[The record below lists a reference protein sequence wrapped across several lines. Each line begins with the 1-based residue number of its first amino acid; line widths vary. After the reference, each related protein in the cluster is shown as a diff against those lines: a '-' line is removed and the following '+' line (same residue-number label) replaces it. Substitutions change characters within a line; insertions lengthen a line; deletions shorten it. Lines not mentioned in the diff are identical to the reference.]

1 MKTKDKENIQL
12 QYQSQDQE
20 LFYKISE
27 GEYKSLETL
36 FNKYYEN
43 LCDFGLRYESNLAIV
58 EEKIADVFILLWN
71 KRKQLKSID
80 NPKPYIYVIAKN
92 NLIKKTKIKLM
103 DRLDENYGKHVL
115 LSPSKEEEMIVKEEE
130 ILNTSVMLSIM
141 DKIPKKSLRIFELSR
156 IDGFKYKEISE
167 IVGLSPR
174 TVENHIALAMKYI
187 RKELEELN
195 KNRT

>member
-1 MKTKDKENIQL
+1 MKTKNKEKMQL
-12 QYQSQDQE
+12 EHQSQDLE
-20 LFYKISE
+20 LFHKISL
-27 GEYKSLETL
+27 GEYKSLERL

-43 LCDFGLRYESNLAIV
+43 LCDFGLRYEPNLAIV
-58 EEKIADVFILLWN
+58 EEKISDVFILLWN
-71 KRKQLKSID
+71 KRKQLKNID

-92 NLIKKTKIKLM
+92 SLIKKPKIKLM

-115 LSPSKEEEMIVKEEE
+115 LSPSKEEEMIVQEQED
-130 ILNTSVMLSIM
+130 LNAGVILSII

-174 TVENHIALAMKYI
+174 TVENHIALAMKCI
-187 RKELEELN
+187 RKELEKLN
-195 KNRT
+195 KNTK